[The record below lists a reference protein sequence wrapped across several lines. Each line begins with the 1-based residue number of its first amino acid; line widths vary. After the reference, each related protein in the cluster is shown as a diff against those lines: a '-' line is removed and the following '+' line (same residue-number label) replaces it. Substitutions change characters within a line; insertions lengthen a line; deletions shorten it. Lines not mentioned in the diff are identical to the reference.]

1 MYRERDRHSPCVQ
14 EWLNSVQ
21 TTVSNRG
28 RDPPPSL
35 EETCWEELRDM
46 VYSPCP
52 AVALLCGLKP
62 VFALSGSLVG
72 GENLSPWTCFALT
85 PGESGVMGT
94 ISFFECTRVSL
105 HCFYMTLFLFSQRL
119 PGS

>member
-1 MYRERDRHSPCVQ
+1 MYRERERHSPCVQ

-28 RDPPPSL
+28 RDPSPSL

-46 VYSPCP
+46 VSSPCP

-62 VFALSGSLVG
+62 VFALSGSLQWV
-72 GENLSPWTCFALT
+72 
-85 PGESGVMGT
+85 GESLSMDLFCSDTWGVWCNGND
-94 ISFFECTRVSL
+94 IVF
-105 HCFYMTLFLFSQRL
+105 
-119 PGS
+119 